1 MSLRR
6 IYIIILVLFFYAL
19 TANAQTLG
27 QVAEK
32 ERDRRAGLG
41 KKHASEPIT
50 EAQLDSGREGEV
62 DVVAESPASED
73 EIPADNAS
81 DLSWALD
88 DAAESVDADPWP
100 ELYDHYQMAFQDAK
114 SALGEAEA
122 FNNYCDE
129 GTEPPERP
137 GFVGWYWTVDCA
149 SMPEQVAQA
158 QRSVTDIQTAC
169 HDHARRLRVA
179 PGRARLQ

>member
-6 IYIIILVLFFYAL
+6 IYIIILCLFSCAL

-50 EAQLDSGREGEV
+50 EAQLGSDREDEV
-62 DVVAESPASED
+62 NVVPESLASED
-73 EIPADNAS
+73 EIPATHAS
-81 DLSWALD
+81 DLSWALG
-88 DAAESVDADPWP
+88 DAVESVDADPWP
-100 ELYDHYQMAFQDAK
+100 ELYDQYQTAYRDAK
-114 SALGEAEA
+114 AAWGQAEA
-122 FNNYCDE
+122 FKNYCDE
-129 GTEPPERP
+129 GSAPPERP
-137 GFVGWYWTVDCA
+137 GIVGWYWTVDCA

-158 QRSVTDIQTAC
+158 QRSLRDVQAAC
-169 HDHARRLRVA
+169 HDHARRLRVP